1 MEFCT
6 LAKLKVLNT
15 NCSKILDLNSKFK
28 QIGFEI
34 KIWSYLLEN
43 VCTTQ
48 FEGISNVKWNDVE
61 RIHYLCTLLVPWNH
75 QKIKD
80 SISDVWQGSEYANEY
95 GCKILAKW
103 LLMSTVKHRNKGL
116 YRYENIHVFIAF
128 SFLCFIFQAPRQFF
142 FSFSSL
148 YFIIH
153 VIGTAIVKD
162 VVSF

>member
-1 MEFCT
+1 MVLKLKSDHIYLKMCA
-6 LAKLKVLNT
+6 LLNLKVLLMWSEMMLSEFIT
-15 NCSKILDLNSKFK
+15 FALSSSP
-28 QIGFEI
+28 EI
-34 KIWSYLLEN
+34 IKKL
-43 VCTTQ
+43 
-48 FEGISNVKWNDVE
+48 KKK
-61 RIHYLCTLLVPWNH
+61 
-75 QKIKD
+75 KIKD
-80 SISDVWQGSEYANEY
+80 SILDVWQDSEYANEY

-116 YRYENIHVFIAF
+116 YRYENTHVFIAF
-128 SFLCFIFQAPRQFF
+128 SFLCLIFQAPRQFF

>member
-1 MEFCT
+1 MVLKLKSDHIYLKMCA
-6 LAKLKVLNT
+6 LLNLKVLLMWSEMMLSEFIT
-15 NCSKILDLNSKFK
+15 FALSSSP
-28 QIGFEI
+28 EI
-34 KIWSYLLEN
+34 IKKL
-43 VCTTQ
+43 
-48 FEGISNVKWNDVE
+48 KKK
-61 RIHYLCTLLVPWNH
+61 
-75 QKIKD
+75 KIKD
-80 SISDVWQGSEYANEY
+80 SILDVWQDSEYANEY

>member
-1 MEFCT
+1 MVLKLKSDHIYLKMCA
-6 LAKLKVLNT
+6 LLNLKVLLMWSEMMLSEFIT
-15 NCSKILDLNSKFK
+15 FALSSSP
-28 QIGFEI
+28 EI
-34 KIWSYLLEN
+34 IKKL
-43 VCTTQ
+43 
-48 FEGISNVKWNDVE
+48 KKK
-61 RIHYLCTLLVPWNH
+61 
-75 QKIKD
+75 KIKD
-80 SISDVWQGSEYANEY
+80 SILDAWQDSEYANEY

-116 YRYENIHVFIAF
+116 YRYENTHVFIAF
-128 SFLCFIFQAPRQFF
+128 SFLCLIFKAPRQFF

>member
-1 MEFCT
+1 MVSKLKSDHIYLKMCA
-6 LAKLKVLNT
+6 LLNLKVLLMWSEMMLSEFIT
-15 NCSKILDLNSKFK
+15 FALSSSP
-28 QIGFEI
+28 EI
-34 KIWSYLLEN
+34 IKKL
-43 VCTTQ
+43 
-48 FEGISNVKWNDVE
+48 KKK
-61 RIHYLCTLLVPWNH
+61 
-75 QKIKD
+75 KIKD
-80 SISDVWQGSEYANEY
+80 SILDVWQDSEYANEY

-153 VIGTAIVKD
+153 VICTAIVKD